1 MEKGKSVYKTFVD
14 TSFSAAHQ
22 LRGYKGSCGQLHGH
36 TWKVRVEVE
45 TDSLDKAGIT
55 IDFKDL
61 KAKADSVI
69 GRFDHRCLNQI
80 SPFDKENP
88 TAENLAKCIYA
99 EMKELMPE
107 DIRIVEVIVWES
119 ANYGVKYSEN

>member
-1 MEKGKSVYKTFVD
+1 MTNKKSVYKTFVD

-22 LRGYKGSCGQLHGH
+22 LRNYEGSCGELHGH

-45 TDSLDKAGIT
+45 ASQLDEIGMT

-61 KAKADSVI
+61 KEKADSVI

-80 SPFDKENP
+80 SPFDEENP
-88 TAENLAKCIYA
+88 TAENIARHVYVEIKKLLPDKINV
-99 EMKELMPE
+99 
-107 DIRIVEVIVWES
+107 IEVIVWES
-119 ANYGVKYSEN
+119 ANHGVKYSER

>member
-1 MEKGKSVYKTFVD
+1 MINEKSVYKTFVD

-22 LRGYKGSCGQLHGH
+22 LRNYEGSCGELHGH

-45 TDSLDKAGIT
+45 ASQLDEIGMT

-61 KAKADSVI
+61 KEKADSVI

-80 SPFDKENP
+80 SPFDEENP
-88 TAENLAKCIYA
+88 TAENIARHVYVEIKKLLHDKINV
-99 EMKELMPE
+99 
-107 DIRIVEVIVWES
+107 VEVIVWES
-119 ANYGVKYSEN
+119 ANHGVKYSER

>member
-1 MEKGKSVYKTFVD
+1 MGNKKSMYKTFVD
-14 TSFSAAHQ
+14 MTFSAAHQ
-22 LRGYKGSCGQLHGH
+22 LRNYEGSCGELHGH

-45 TDSLDKAGIT
+45 TEGLDNIGMT

-61 KAKADSVI
+61 KEKADSVI

-88 TAENLAKCIYA
+88 TAENIAKYVYV
-99 EMKELMPE
+99 EMKELLPDKL
-107 DIRIVEVIVWES
+107 DIIEVIVWES
-119 ANYGVKYSEN
+119 ANYGVKYSER

>member
-1 MEKGKSVYKTFVD
+1 MGNKKSFYRTFVD

-22 LRGYKGSCGQLHGH
+22 LRNYEGSCGELHGH

-45 TDSLDKAGIT
+45 TERLDQIGMT

-61 KAKADSVI
+61 KEKADSVI

-80 SPFDKENP
+80 GPFEKENP
-88 TAENLAKCIYA
+88 TAENIARYVYV
-99 EMKELMPE
+99 EMKEVLPDE
-107 DIRIVEVIVWES
+107 IDIVEVTVWES
-119 ANYGVKYSEN
+119 ANYGVKYSER

>member
-1 MEKGKSVYKTFVD
+1 MEGKKSVYRTFID

-22 LRGYKGSCGQLHGH
+22 LRDYKGLCGQLHGH

-45 TDSLDKAGIT
+45 TDSLDKTGMT

-61 KAKADSVI
+61 KTKADSVI
-69 GRFDHRCLNQI
+69 GEFDHRCINQI

-88 TAENLAKCIYA
+88 TAENLAKIIYKK
-99 EMKELMPE
+99 MRKILP
-107 DIRIVEVIVWES
+107 DNIVVSEVTVWES
-119 ANYGVKYSEN
+119 ASYGVKYSEK

>member
-1 MEKGKSVYKTFVD
+1 MEKKKTVYKTFID

-22 LRGYKGSCGQLHGH
+22 LRDYKGSCGQLHGH

-45 TDSLDKAGIT
+45 TDCLDKIGMT

-61 KAKADSVI
+61 KTKADSVI
-69 GRFDHRCLNQI
+69 SEFDHHCINQV

-88 TAENLAKCIYA
+88 TAENLAKTIYKKL
-99 EMKELMPE
+99 KEILP
-107 DIRIVEVIVWES
+107 DNIAISEVTVWES
-119 ANYGVKYSEN
+119 ASYGVEYSER